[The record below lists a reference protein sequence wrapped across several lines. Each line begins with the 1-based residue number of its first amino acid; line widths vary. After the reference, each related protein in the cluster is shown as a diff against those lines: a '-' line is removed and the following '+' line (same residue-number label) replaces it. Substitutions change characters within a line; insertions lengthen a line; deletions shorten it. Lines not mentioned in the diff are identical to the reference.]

1 MNKYAYYREAIDCPE
16 CGFLTHELHHAVNPN
31 GQQALL
37 CEDCFDDKHEDGT
50 DWETA
55 LED

>member
-1 MNKYAYYREAIDCPE
+1 MDKYAYYREPIDCPE
-16 CGFLTHELHHAVNPN
+16 CGFLTHELYNATDPE

-37 CEDCFDDKHEDGT
+37 CQNCFDDKHEEAT

-55 LED
+55 YE

>member
-16 CGFLTHELHHAVNPN
+16 CGFLTHELHHATDPN

-37 CEDCFDDKHEDGT
+37 CQECFDVKHEDGT

-55 LED
+55 HE